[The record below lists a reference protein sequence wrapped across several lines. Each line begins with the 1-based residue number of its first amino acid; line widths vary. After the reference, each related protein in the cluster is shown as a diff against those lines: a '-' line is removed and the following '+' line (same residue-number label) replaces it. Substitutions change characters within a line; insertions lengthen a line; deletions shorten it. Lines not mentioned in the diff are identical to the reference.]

1 MAVSASAHAAELFSA
16 GLEQAGVGWGS
27 ALVEID
33 SIQALIREP
42 RRPPLPQRLISS
54 DGHF

>member
-42 RRPPLPQRLISS
+42 RRPPLPQRLISN
-54 DGHF
+54 DGYF